1 MTQELQF
8 KDFKDF
14 SQKYVWKMKF
24 SVVLFLRVLL
34 SDVDL
39 NTKLSRLNAKY
50 ICCLNMTNTFFLTL
64 GPHFFALCTNNVH
77 V

>member
-1 MTQELQF
+1 MTQELQ
-8 KDFKDF
+8 FKDF

-34 SDVDL
+34 SEHKIIAFKCEV
-39 NTKLSRLNAKY
+39 
-50 ICCLNMTNTFFLTL
+50 CCLNMTNTFFLTL